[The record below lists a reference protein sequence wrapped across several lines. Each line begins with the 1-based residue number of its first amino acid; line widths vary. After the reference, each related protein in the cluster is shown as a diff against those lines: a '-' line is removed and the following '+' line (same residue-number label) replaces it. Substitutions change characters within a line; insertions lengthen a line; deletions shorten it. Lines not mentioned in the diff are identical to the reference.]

1 MKASFERM
9 RAARAARE
17 AARAKA
23 EGAAADM
30 QSAEKDDYRAALIA
44 VSQTAGRVLDNFK
57 KEVDA
62 NSTVER
68 GSHQACPYVRLN
80 FGPVMTVG
88 GLLVQAHVFGVSVAR
103 DWKTFHASTQLKGR
117 PMTITAKTTDLTAQ
131 WVAAE
136 LEKAYTAAL
145 AL

>member
-1 MKASFERM
+1 M

-17 AARAKA
+17 SAKAEA
-23 EGAAADM
+23 EGAAGDM
-30 QSAEKDDYRAALIA
+30 QSDEKDNYRAALIA

-62 NSTVER
+62 NSAVER
-68 GSHQACPYVRLN
+68 GTHQACPYVRLN

-103 DWKTFHASTQLKGR
+103 DWKTFHASMQLKGR